1 MSAALGQR
9 LFFTVLLALT
19 LGFVIFSRDDSERGG
34 DNQRYLPYISGLIL
48 PLWFLLML
56 LFSAAEGG
64 LPMAAEMALRLCF
77 PLFLHISLYYALL
90 LPALPWLRRHFR
102 ARACAMLWLLPNYL
116 YLWQQDLPRP
126 LLVLHCGE
134 PLLRGLFA
142 LWALGVVSVLGYYVL
157 SHLLFRRSLLKEAT
171 EVCETSIRRV
181 FEEEVERAA
190 FKKPKFRLMRSSA
203 IETPLTIGLFARR
216 VRLLLP
222 DKSYSEEEL
231 RLIFRHELIHIGRED
246 AWSKFFLC
254 FCTAMC
260 WFNPLMWRAMGRS
273 AEDMELSCDE
283 TVLLEAD
290 ETERRRY
297 AELILNT
304 AGDSRGF
311 STCLSASAKALRYRL
326 RSIMQ
331 PRKRRGGALLIAG
344 LFCLLSMSCGYV
356 ALAYGEETLPL
367 PDEAELYHVSN
378 EDFMS
383 RTVICTDEAALL
395 DYLRS
400 LPLQHITGGYDYHG
414 EAQRSLQFQLPRG
427 TAMLRLQGN
436 SLRWIPLWDEE
447 AQSWYVEG
455 IDWAYLEELLPVLP
469 ALFVELEGDPLDVS
483 ARLRE
488 IRRLSDGATV
498 YADAADEREPHGV
511 FLSEARDFSLSF
523 SHEPLRYE
531 MTQEDTAD
539 GTHYTV
545 TAYYPDYEMHFCF
558 MVGMIE

>member
-1 MSAALGQR
+1 MSAALGHR
-9 LFFTVLLALT
+9 LFFSTLLALT
-19 LGFVIFSRDDSERGG
+19 LGFVVFSRDDSERGG
-34 DNQRYLPYISGLIL
+34 DTQRYLPYISGLIL

-64 LPMAAEMALRLCF
+64 WPMAAEMALRFCF

-90 LPALPWLRRHFR
+90 LPVLPWLRRHFR
-102 ARACAMLWLLPNYL
+102 ARSCAMLWLLPNYL
-116 YLWQQDLPRP
+116 YLWQHALPRP
-126 LLVLHCGE
+126 LFVLHCNE
-134 PLLRGLFA
+134 QLLRGLFA
-142 LWALGVVSVLGYYVL
+142 LWALGVVLVLGYYIL
-157 SHLLFRRSLLKEAT
+157 SHVLFRRRLLKAAW
-171 EVCETSIRRV
+171 EVYEPGTRRIL
-181 FEEEVERAA
+181 EEEVERAA
-190 FKKPKFRLMRSSA
+190 FKKPKFRLMRSPA

-216 VRLLLP
+216 VRLVLP
-222 DKSYSEEEL
+222 EKDYSEEEL

-297 AELILNT
+297 AELILSA

-311 STCLSASAKALRYRL
+311 STCLSATARALRYRL
-326 RSIMQ
+326 QSITK
-331 PRKRRGGALLIAG
+331 PKKRRSGALLIAA
-344 LFCLLSMSCGYV
+344 LFFVLSGSCGYV

-367 PDEAELYHVSN
+367 PEEAELYHVSN
-378 EDFMS
+378 EDLMS
-383 RTVICTDEAALL
+383 RKLICTDEAALL

-400 LPLQHITGGYDYHG
+400 LPLQNITGSYDYHG
-414 EAQRSLQFQLPRG
+414 EALRSLHIRVPRG
-427 TAMLRLQGN
+427 TLVLRLQGN
-436 SLRWIPLWDEE
+436 TLRWIPLWDEN
-447 AQSWYVEG
+447 ARSWYVEDL
-455 IDWAYLEELLPVLP
+455 DWAYLEELLPVLP
-469 ALFVELEGDPLDVS
+469 ALFVEPEGDPLDVS

-488 IRRLSDGATV
+488 IRRLSDGAVV
-498 YADAADEREPHGV
+498 YADDSDESEPHGV

-523 SHEPLRYE
+523 SHEPLDYE
-531 MTQEDTAD
+531 MTQENTAD

-545 TAYYPDYEMHFCF
+545 TAYYTDYTITFCF
-558 MVGMIE
+558 IVGMIK